1 MGCKNTAKGI
11 LENAGRGL
19 IVVLKANINQKG
31 DRFLKKRRLPLTAQN
46 NIIPLCSLLL
56 VS

>member
-1 MGCKNTAKGI
+1 MGCENTAKGI
-11 LENAGRGL
+11 LENTERGL

-31 DRFLKKRRLPLTAQN
+31 VRFLKKRRLPLTAQN
-46 NIIPLCSLLL
+46 NIIPQCSLLL

>member
-1 MGCKNTAKGI
+1 MGCENTAKGI
-11 LENAGRGL
+11 LENAERGL

-31 DRFLKKRRLPLTAQN
+31 DRFLKKRHIPLTAQN
-46 NIIPLCSLLL
+46 NIIPQCSPLL